1 MQLAF
6 GIFTNLFNTSA
17 SVSLELDTFATLD
30 LQGNVPHAASATGCA
45 GPGALPA
52 LPVQGC
58 VDVST
63 GFDVNGGADASFF
76 GLFYKGEHL
85 TLYNKK
91 FELFSVSA
99 ISAVAR
105 DSHRAP
111 LASPILPRAAFF

>member
-6 GIFTNLFNTSA
+6 GIFTNLFNTSV

-30 LQGNVPHAASATGCA
+30 LQGNVPHAASAMGCA
-45 GPGALPA
+45 GPGAPPA

-58 VDVST
+58 IDVST
-63 GFDVNGGADASFF
+63 GFDVNGGADANFF
-76 GLFYKGEHL
+76 GLLNKGEHV
-85 TLYNKK
+85 TLYKKK

-99 ISAVAR
+99 VSAIAR

-111 LASPILPRAAFF
+111 LTSPVLPRPAFF